1 MNRALLN
8 HEALGYGATPV
19 LSDVSFAIEPGERVA
34 ILGRSGAGK
43 STLVFAVHARL
54 AAANMRVALV
64 PQDLGLVPQLSV
76 IKNTLMGRLDDHG
89 VFYNLRN
96 LVRTYPAD
104 RAAILEILAELG
116 LSDQADSAVN
126 ALSGGQEQRVAL
138 ARAFYRGG
146 DILVGDEPFSALDA
160 KQGAA
165 LLAQVT
171 ARFPTIVLALH
182 DVSQAFSFA
191 TRILG
196 LRDGAIAI
204 DAPPSAV
211 SKEQIN
217 ALYQS

>member
-8 HEALGYGATPV
+8 HETLGYGATSV
-19 LSDVSFAIEPGERVA
+19 LTGVSLAIEPGERIA

-43 STLVFAVHARL
+43 STLVSAVHARL
-54 AAANMRVALV
+54 AAAGMRVALV

-89 VFYNLRN
+89 AFYNLRN

-104 RAAILEILAELG
+104 RAAISEILAELG
-116 LSDQADSAVN
+116 LSAQADSAID

-165 LLAQVT
+165 LLDRVT
-171 ARFPTIVLALH
+171 VRFPTIVLALH

-196 LRDGAIAI
+196 LRDGVIAI

-211 SKEQIN
+211 SKEQVN

>member
-8 HEALGYGATPV
+8 HETLGYGAIPV
-19 LSDVSFAIEPGERVA
+19 LTGVSLAIEQGEKIA

-43 STLVFAVHARL
+43 STLVSAVHARL
-54 AAANMRVALV
+54 TATGTRVALM
-64 PQDLGLVPQLSV
+64 PQDLGLVPQLSIV
-76 IKNTLMGRLDDHG
+76 KNTLMGRLDDHG
-89 VFYNLRN
+89 AFYNLRN

-104 RAAILEILAELG
+104 RAEISEILAELG
-116 LSDQADSAVN
+116 LSDQADNALD

-171 ARFPTIVLALH
+171 ARFPTIVMALH
-182 DVSQAFSFA
+182 DVSQALSFA

-204 DAPPSAV
+204 DAPASAV